1 MPRPT
6 KRRWVGCGADI
17 TYFKPRG
24 VPLSSLEEVALTI
37 EELEAIRL
45 KDLEGLDQ
53 QACADRMRISRPT
66 FHRILR
72 AAHAKIADAL
82 TAGKAIRIGGG
93 HHVYYDGKSGGAG
106 GDGAGDLS
114 IRERENPGEDGH
126 VRIAVSAT
134 GAGLDSQVDERF
146 GWCTHFIVCDGDD
159 PEASAESHEN
169 PALASLSGAGIA
181 AAQFVDGLGVK
192 VVLTGS
198 LGPSAARVTDA
209 AGIRGYALRT
219 GMTVREAIAAWRVGE
234 LHQI

>member
-6 KRRWVGCGADI
+6 KCRWVGLNTDV

-24 VPLSSLEEVALTI
+24 VPLRSLEEVALTI

-53 QACADRMRISRPT
+53 QSCADRMRISRPT
-66 FHRILR
+66 FHRVLR

-82 TAGKAIRIGGG
+82 TTGKAIRIGGG
-93 HHVYYDGKSGGAG
+93 HHVYYGGESEGAG
-106 GDGAGDLS
+106 HTGTGEPSVGV
-114 IRERENPGEDGH
+114 RENAGEARA
-126 VRIAVSAT
+126 VRIAVSAM
-134 GAGLDSQVDERF
+134 GPGLQSQVDERF
-146 GWCTHFIVCDGDD
+146 GWCTHFVVCDADD

-169 PALASLSGAGIA
+169 PALAGASGAGIA

-198 LGPSAARVTDA
+198 LGPNAARVTNA
-209 AGIRGYALRT
+209 AGIQGYALKA
-219 GMTVREAIAAWRVGE
+219 GMTVGEAIAFWKAGE
-234 LHQI
+234 LPKM